1 MKETYTVTIA
11 VVFLL
16 IILDIAS
23 GWSAAIATKS
33 IDSSKMRSGLWH
45 KLAYVFAIAL
55 AGILEWSFVEYHVN
69 FGVDIPL
76 LVPVCLYIG
85 VTEISSIIENIA
97 IINPDLVGSPVFS
110 LFSRTKDDH
119 YLARSKDDKSG
130 EDPGRDSD
138 GNGFSQ
144 EQ

>member
-1 MKETYTVTIA
+1 MEETYAVTIG
-11 VVFLL
+11 VVALL
-16 IILDIAS
+16 IVLDVVS
-23 GWSAAIATKS
+23 GWSSAIATKS
-33 IDSSKMRSGLWH
+33 IDSSKMRNGLWH

-55 AGILEWSFVEYHVN
+55 AGILEWSFTEFHIN
-69 FGVDIPL
+69 FGIDVPVL
-76 LVPVCLYIG
+76 MPVCLYIG

-97 IINPDLVGSPVFS
+97 IINPDLIGSPVFS

-130 EDPGRDSD
+130 ENLERFSD
-138 GNGFSQ
+138 GNELPK

>member
-1 MKETYTVTIA
+1 MKETYAITIG
-11 VVFLL
+11 VVALL

-33 IDSSKMRSGLWH
+33 IDSSKMRNGLWH
-45 KLAYVFAIAL
+45 KLAYAFAIAL

-97 IINPDLVGSPVFS
+97 IINPDLVGSPLFS

-119 YLARSKDDKSG
+119 YRARSKDDKSG
-130 EDPGRDSD
+130 ENLERFSD
-138 GNGFSQ
+138 GN
-144 EQ
+144 ELTKE

>member
-33 IDSSKMRSGLWH
+33 IDSSKMRNGLWH

-130 EDPGRDSD
+130 EDLGRDSD
-138 GNGFSQ
+138 GNGLSQ